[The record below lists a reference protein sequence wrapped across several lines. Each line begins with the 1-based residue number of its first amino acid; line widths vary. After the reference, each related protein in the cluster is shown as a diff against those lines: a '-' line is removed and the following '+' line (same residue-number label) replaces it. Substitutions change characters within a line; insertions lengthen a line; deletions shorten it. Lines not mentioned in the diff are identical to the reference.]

1 MEDVPPPSQSS
12 EGRSVLHG
20 RYELGRV
27 IGQGTFGKVHL
38 ARNLLTGKSVAIK
51 VVGKEKVIQVGMME
65 QVKREISVMKMV
77 RHPNI
82 VELYEVMATRSKIYF
97 VMELVRGGELFAK
110 VARSGR
116 LREDAARNYFRQLV
130 SAIDFCH
137 GRGVYHRDLKLENLL
152 LDDQGNLKIAD
163 FGLSA
168 FAEHVRPDGLLH
180 TACGTPAY
188 VAPEVFGKKGYDGAK
203 ADLWSCGVILFVLLA
218 GFLPFHDENILA
230 MYKKIRRGDFR
241 CPPWFSSDTRRLITK
256 LLDPIPSTR
265 ITVGKLM
272 EIPWFKKS
280 SVPKGMPAPAAVGE
294 SGDREWAKKDGEEP
308 ETLNAFHLIS
318 FSDGFDLSPLFVG
331 SERREE
337 EMRFA
342 TREPASVV
350 VSRLEGVAAITA
362 GKYRVTKSSMTG
374 VRLEGEQRGRKGK
387 LAIAAQIF
395 AVAPSVLVVAVKKDG
410 GDTLEYQRFCSDELR
425 PALKDIMLASSSDGQ
440 AAAP

>member
-1 MEDVPPPSQSS
+1 MDEVPPPSQSS

-241 CPPWFSSDTRRLITK
+241 CPPWFSSDARRLITK

-265 ITVGKLM
+265 ITVDKLM
-272 EIPWFKKS
+272 EIPWFKKF
-280 SVPKGMPAPAAVGE
+280 SVAKGVPAPAAAGE
-294 SGDREWAKKDGEEP
+294 SGDREWAKKEGEEP

-331 SERREE
+331 GERREE

-350 VSRLEGVAAITA
+350 VSRLEGVAARTA
-362 GKYRVTKSSMTG
+362 GKYR
-374 VRLEGEQRGRKGK
+374 
-387 LAIAAQIF
+387 IF

-410 GDTLEYQRFCSDELR
+410 GDTVEYQRFCSDELR
-425 PALKDIMLASSSDGQ
+425 PALNGIMWASSSDGQ

>member
-1 MEDVPPPSQSS
+1 MEEVPPPSQSS

-38 ARNLLTGKSVAIK
+38 ARNLLTSKSVAIK

-82 VELYEVMATRSKIYF
+82 VELHEVMATRSKIYF

-116 LREDAARNYFRQLV
+116 LREDAARSYFRQLV

-180 TACGTPAY
+180 TACG
-188 VAPEVFGKKGYDGAK
+188 
-203 ADLWSCGVILFVLLA
+203 
-218 GFLPFHDENILA
+218 FLPFHDENILA

-241 CPPWFSSDTRRLITK
+241 CPPWFSSDARRLITK

-272 EIPWFKKS
+272 EMPWFKKS
-280 SVPKGMPAPAAVGE
+280 SMTKGVPAPAAAGE
-294 SGDREWAKKDGEEP
+294 SGDRERAKKEGEEP

-331 SERREE
+331 GERREQ

-342 TREPASVV
+342 TREPASGV
-350 VSRLEGVAAITA
+350 VSRLEGVAARAA
-362 GKYRVTKSSMTG
+362 GKYRVTKSSVTG
-374 VRLEGEQRGRKGK
+374 VRLEGEERGRKGK
-387 LAIAAQIF
+387 LGIATQIF

-425 PALKDIMLASSSDGQ
+425 PALKDIMWPSSSDGQ
-440 AAAP
+440 AAAPRQ